1 MTDYPIHPACAVWP
15 SMSDL
20 SFEELVASIR
30 ERGLI
35 HPIMLC
41 EGKILDGKER
51 HRACVA
57 AGIEPKYET
66 YSGADPVGFSLDVN
80 KHRRHLP
87 AYELAFIGEELAK
100 IKRGGNRG
108 NQYTGKVLGNT
119 LPNKLDTVQEIA
131 NQLGIGRQSILSAR
145 ALRRHA
151 EPNII
156 EMAKTGKVGIQ
167 SAGVY
172 ATQTPR
178 KEQRDANIAT
188 VRQLGSFQ
196 RHHKDRPGKAAKS
209 EQMITIPYEDVI
221 GKLHPLIKRV
231 KEQSDRHA
239 ATVSFMALR
248 IIAFELKQ
256 LADSW
261 MKNGT
266 EPGTHSAPVSL
277 NCVQKGR

>member
-1 MTDYPIHPACAVWP
+1 MIDYPIHPACAVWP

-100 IKRGGNRG
+100 IKRGGSG
-108 NQYTGKVLGNT
+108 ANQYRSRAEVLGNT
-119 LPNKLDTVQEIA
+119 SATKLDSVQEIA

-145 ALRRHA
+145 ALKKHA

-156 EMAKTGKVGIQ
+156 EMVKTGKVGIQ

-209 EQMITIPYEDVI
+209 EQMITIPERDVI
-221 GKLHPLIKRV
+221 DKLRPLIKRV

-248 IIAFELKQ
+248 IIAHELKQ

-261 MKNGT
+261 MKNGS
-266 EPGTHSAPVSL
+266 EFGTPSAPVPHRQRS
-277 NCVQKGR
+277 